1 MKDLLSEVGKKEEIC
16 IEVSEELEFNRIQKS
31 IQNISGSMVR
41 LGVDING
48 VTMKIP
54 SIDFDY
60 FVRLIK
66 SNRNWSG
73 VKYCKIISDDV
84 VSVNNVKLIRGN

>member
-1 MKDLLSEVGKKEEIC
+1 MKDLLSEVEKKEELY

-31 IQNISGSMVR
+31 IQNISGSMIR

-48 VTMKIP
+48 VTLRIP

-60 FVRLIK
+60 IVRLIK

-84 VSVNNVKLIRGN
+84 VSVNNVKVLRGH

>member
-1 MKDLLSEVGKKEEIC
+1 MYDLLSSKEDEIN
-16 IEVSEELEFNRIQKS
+16 IQINEQDEFNQIQKS
-31 IQNISGSMVR
+31 IQNISGSMMR

-48 VTMKIP
+48 VSLRIP

-66 SNRNWSG
+66 YNPNWSG

-84 VSVNNVKLIRGN
+84 ISINNVKLLRGH